1 MSDRAV
7 DNLGALLR
15 RLSRLLHR
23 KITDAFALV
32 VHHKSAGSFGAIA
45 GLAIACIFA
54 WKLLSPSSGRRAR
67 DRRKDRA
74 SSSTSLAE
82 TGNESPASEGNLP
95 IGPLMD
101 ANAVE
106 DVASAVEL
114 TLGQIVRK
122 RLGGCRRITCQL
134 LGIILE
140 EKTPEELQKHATVK
154 LPVLPVIK
162 EICKHCD
169 LYLMETVL
177 DNESEQRVLS
187 ALENSGIFLYSGL
200 IKDKVLFC
208 STETGRT
215 SFVRQLE
222 SDWHVDSNLDII
234 SQLSIS
240 YYFHVTLEVRN
251 VWKLISNSCSWQSDD
266 VISSANEFVSLQGDA
281 YGKCVADE

>member
-7 DNLGALLR
+7 DNVGALLR
-15 RLSRLLHR
+15 RLSRLPHR

-54 WKLLSPSSGRRAR
+54 WKLLSPSSGRRAG

-95 IGPLMD
+95 IGPLTD

-169 LYLMETVL
+169 LYLMETVV

-187 ALENSGIFLYSGL
+187 ALDNSGIFLYSGL

-234 SQLSIS
+234 SQLSRFIRFQLYIS
-240 YYFHVTLEVRN
+240 QMESGQIAPNMFTSTSLEQFF
-251 VWKLISNSCSWQSDD
+251 S
-266 VISSANEFVSLQGDA
+266 
-281 YGKCVADE
+281 